1 MKFYGVIWGG
11 VLADSASPH
20 QSPLLMNSK
29 KDYQRVLQS
38 HEQLFLKVEDS
49 MRRCQKA
56 EVEKEKALSR
66 RNSLALE
73 LETAKE

>member
-1 MKFYGVIWGG
+1 
-11 VLADSASPH
+11 
-20 QSPLLMNSK
+20 MNTK

-56 EVEKEKALSR
+56 ELERDDAVAKRDVLEKQLD
-66 RNSLALE
+66 
-73 LETAKE
+73 TAKE